1 MSNARDTAKNLKTGL
16 NVAANGDIID
26 LQKDGTSVGS
36 IGTYGGDMTVGTGDT
51 RVRFIDSLDCVVPVS
66 DAVGTSRDASVD
78 LGYSSIRY
86 KDLYLSGGVYLG
98 GTGAA
103 NHLDDYEEGT
113 WNLTDGSGAG
123 LSLSVISNVYTKVG
137 RLVVASAN
145 VLFPSTSNTSLARF
159 VLPFTA
165 DPNGSATGGVV
176 TEDNYSS
183 SQTLTAAINYSN
195 GVIFRTH
202 GVTSL
207 TNSQLSGKRIRFTV
221 TYHHG

>member
-1 MSNARDTAKNLKTGL
+1 MSNARFLAKGIRATNDKIQF
-16 NVAANGDIID
+16 NVDAKVDSDNARDF
-26 LQKDGTSVGS
+26 GS
-36 IGTYGGDMTVGTGDT
+36 GGA
-51 RVRFIDSLDCVVPVS
+51 RW
-66 DAVGTSRDASVD
+66 
-78 LGYSSIRY
+78 
-86 KDLYLSGGVYLG
+86 KDLYLAGGVYLG
-98 GTGAA
+98 GTGAV